1 MNLHEF
7 PTDHRGLAVLDLD
20 ECMRRLRQVVV
31 GRLVF
36 MHDGEP
42 VVLPVNHGVD
52 GNDIVFRTTWGS
64 KLQHAQH
71 AELVAFEVDDFD
83 ERSRR
88 GWSVLVTG
96 TATVVYDETE
106 IDRLERLGVH
116 SWAKVLDPVFWV
128 RIRPQQ
134 VTGREIRAD

>member
-1 MNLHEF
+1 MNLHEY

-31 GRLVF
+31 GRIVF
-36 MHDGEP
+36 VHDGEP

-52 GNDIVFRTTWGS
+52 GNDIVFRTTWGA
-64 KLQHAQH
+64 KLQQAQH
-71 AELVAFEVDDFD
+71 AHLVAFEVDDFD
-83 ERSRR
+83 EQLRR

-96 TATVVYDETE
+96 KAEVVYDENE

-134 VTGREIRAD
+134 VSGREIRTD